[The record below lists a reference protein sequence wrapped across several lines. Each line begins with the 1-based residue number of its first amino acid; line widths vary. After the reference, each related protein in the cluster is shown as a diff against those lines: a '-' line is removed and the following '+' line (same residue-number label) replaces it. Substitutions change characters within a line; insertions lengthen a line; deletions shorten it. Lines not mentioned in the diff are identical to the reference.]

1 MPPLSLLI
9 KPASSLCN
17 LRCRYCFYHDLSSNR
32 SVASYGLMS
41 DAVLNQ
47 VLDRAFEQTS
57 DALSLAFQGGEP
69 TLCGLDFYR
78 KLVAEVDR
86 RNTRRIPVQ
95 YAIQTNGQVIDADW
109 ARFLAEHRF
118 LVGLSIDGPAAMHD
132 ALRVDAQGNGSH
144 KRAMQ
149 AAAHFKAQGTEF
161 NVLAVVSDLLARHPD
176 KVYRFFSQQGFQYLQ
191 FIPCLAPLGT
201 DPKDDPHAVRPERF
215 GAFLIRVFDLWFAD
229 LASGKPVSI
238 RLFDNYVRMLAGEA
252 PEQCGLSGVCTCQ
265 MVIEA
270 DGGVYPCDFYVNDTW
285 RLGDVFANSFAD
297 LLQSEKA
304 QSFVAQ
310 SRPVPDHCQACRW
323 YPLCRNGCR
332 RDRLDSDTNA
342 PGINRLCAAY
352 ESFFAHAYTRLEWLA
367 GRLQTMQ
374 RQGNPR

>member
-47 VLDRAFEQTS
+47 ILDRAFEQTS

-109 ARFLAEHRF
+109 ACFLAEHRF
-118 LVGLSIDGPAAMHD
+118 LVGLSIDGSAAMHD
-132 ALRVDAQGNGSH
+132 TLRVDAQGNGSH

-149 AAAHFKAQGTEF
+149 AAAQFKAQGTEF

-215 GAFLIRVFDLWFAD
+215 GSFLMRVFDLWFAD
-229 LASGKPVSI
+229 LTSGKPVSI

-285 RLGDVFANSFAD
+285 RLGDVFTNSFAD

-332 RDRLDSDTNA
+332 RDRVSM
-342 PGINRLCAAY
+342 PGDELGVNRFCAAY
-352 ESFFAHAYTRLEWLA
+352 RTFFEHAYPRLEWLA
-367 GRLQTMQ
+367 RRWQALKSGEAAR
-374 RQGNPR
+374 